1 MKQTKLQFLGDVRWQ
16 GAGVIVAI
24 VTLVLTTIYW
34 AVPSPQIFHSSQNTL
49 TPTPV
54 STTTPIST
62 PSSTVVQS
70 KPATPTAT
78 NDGKSKS
85 GVCININFSKKPV
98 VDKYACTAD
107 EENTQFRGVFLYS
120 VFVGLALFLL
130 FLLLLLLK
138 LIIDFVFD

>member
-34 AVPSPQIFHSSQNTL
+34 AVPSPQIFHSSQNAL

-62 PSSTVVQS
+62 PAPTVVQS

-78 NDGKSKS
+78 NGSKSKS
-85 GVCININFSKKPV
+85 GVCISINFSKKPPV
-98 VDKYACTAD
+98 GKYACTTD
-107 EENTQFRGVFLYS
+107 EENTQSRNVFFYCVLIS
-120 VFVGLALFLL
+120 LALFVS
-130 FLLLLLLK
+130 FLLLLLFK
-138 LIIDFVFD
+138 LIVDFIFD